1 MSQEGKSQPG
11 SSPGAR
17 RAVGDGPGQPAK
29 APVFSFKQKAA
40 IVLRLL
46 RGEDL
51 ELLSRELG
59 VTAAQLSQWRE
70 KFLQAGQA
78 GLKKEPKDNKDAE
91 ISKLKEKL
99 GEVTMECELLHQK
112 VDRLE
117 TGRPLRWRRSRK

>member
-1 MSQEGKSQPG
+1 MSREGKSQPG

-17 RAVGDGPGQPAK
+17 RAVGDGPGQPVK
-29 APVFSFKQKAA
+29 APVYSFKQKAA
-40 IVLRLL
+40 IVVRLL

-51 ELLSRELG
+51 ELLSREVG

-78 GLKKEPKDNKDAE
+78 ALKKEPRDTKNAE
-91 ISKLKEKL
+91 VAQLKEKL

-112 VDRLE
+112 VERLE
-117 TGRPLRWRRSRK
+117 AGRPLRWRRSRK

>member
-11 SSPGAR
+11 SSTDAR
-17 RAVGDGPGQPAK
+17 RAVGYGPGQIVK

-78 GLKKEPKDNKDAE
+78 SLKREPKKDAE
-91 ISKLKEKL
+91 IAQLKEKL

-117 TGRPLRWRRSRK
+117 SGRPLRWQRSRK

>member
-11 SSPGAR
+11 SSTGAR
-17 RAVGDGPGQPAK
+17 RAVGDGPGQTTK
-29 APVFSFKQKAA
+29 APVYSFKQKAA

-70 KFLQAGQA
+70 KFLQAGQTA
-78 GLKKEPKDNKDAE
+78 LKKEPQDKKDAE
-91 ISKLKEKL
+91 ITQLKEKL

-117 TGRPLRWRRSRK
+117 SGRPLRWRRSRK